1 MNKWASSKWASSR
14 TATESARKFAAT
26 AMFLAAVLSPCT
38 VPAQSEFNCS
48 PIHDQDA
55 NPHPSSYRGSYA
67 LLVGVS
73 DYEYWGKLPNVPQN
87 INQLA
92 DVLCEK
98 GFDVTVEMDPDS
110 QKLRRSIER
119 FIKTHGASHS
129 ARNNRLLVYYSGHG
143 YAEYDEMTYHGY
155 LVPRDAY
162 PPTGNDASY
171 IEFMFQAMTFDD
183 VVSQAK
189 RIRAKH
195 SMFVIDA
202 CLSGS
207 LFETSVTHSS
217 PTRIGTPS
225 KRTMDKRVIH
235 FLTAGKAFQNAE
247 DNRLFNDSFI
257 GSITTPIADDDNDG
271 VVTGTQLANFIHH
284 RVHNATNGHQSP
296 LYGKLQPGIIESG
309 ELTFRVPIDASE

>member
-1 MNKWASSKWASSR
+1 MNMWDSPCA
-14 TATESARKFAAT
+14 ATESARKFAAT
-26 AMFLAAVLSPCT
+26 AALLAAVLSPCT
-38 VPAQSEFNCS
+38 VPAQSEFKCP
-48 PIHDQDA
+48 PIHDPDTYS
-55 NPHPSSYRGSYA
+55 HSSSYDGSYA

-73 DYEYWGKLPNVPQN
+73 DYEYWRELPNVPQN

-98 GFDVTVEMDPDS
+98 GFDVTVEMNPDS
-110 QKLRRSIER
+110 QMLRRSIQD
-119 FIKTHGASHS
+119 FIRTHGASHF
-129 ARNNRLLVYYSGHG
+129 ARNNRLLIYYSGHG
-143 YAEYDEMTYHGY
+143 YAENDNRTFHGY

-162 PPTGNDASY
+162 SPTRSDASR
-171 IEFMFQAMTFDD
+171 IDFMFQAMTFDD

-217 PTRIGTPS
+217 QHGIGTPS
-225 KRTMDKRVIH
+225 KKMMDKRVIH
-235 FLTAGKAFQNAE
+235 FLTAGTAFQE
-247 DNRLFNDSFI
+247 IKDDGLFKDFFI
-257 GSITTPIADDDNDG
+257 ESITTPIVDADNDG
-271 VVTGTQLANFIHH
+271 VVTGTQLADFMHH
-284 RVHNATNGHQSP
+284 RVHSATKGLQSP
-296 LYGKLQPGIIESG
+296 LYGKLQASIIPSG